1 MCATHPPQSLLTS
14 ISLRTHN
21 WPNSDAANL
30 CSARHN
36 YHFHFSQHTTSTLRS
51 TLATPFNR
59 VCHLADWGQT
69 NHSWRRKAE
78 KDLRNPTQPNRDQSS
93 RLSQK
98 WQKRQP
104 PCNQMRRTRWSADM
118 YNFQLF
124 VLIFNKS
131 LFRPQLLAWTS
142 QTSLSRQTSL
152 RVSISNNRI

>member
-36 YHFHFSQHTTSTLRS
+36 YHFHFSQHTTYTLRS

-59 VCHLADWGQT
+59 VRHLADWGQT

-78 KDLRNPTQPNRDQSS
+78 KDLRNPTETKAVDCHKNGRRGS
-93 RLSQK
+93 R
-98 WQKRQP
+98 RA
-104 PCNQMRRTRWSADM
+104 TRWGEQGEVLACIIFSSS
-118 YNFQLF
+118 LTI
-124 VLIFNKS
+124 LIFNKS
-131 LFRPQLLAWTS
+131 LFRPLLLAWTS